1 MGVVTSAEAKAR
13 SLASGRAGRKGPFFN
28 DLFLCKPPSCDG
40 RHFAGPRLLLGFI
53 WFRHTP
59 WGSAMTKAVK
69 NTGTRV
75 VRWFKALREKN
86 RPPYR
91 WYEHSLYDA

>member
-1 MGVVTSAEAKAR
+1 MRE
-13 SLASGRAGRKGPFFN
+13 
-28 DLFLCKPPSCDG
+28 KPPSCD
-40 RHFAGPRLLLGFI
+40 RHHFAGSRRPVTLF

-75 VRWFKALREKN
+75 VRWFKALQEKN

-91 WYEHSLYDA
+91 WYEHGLYDA